1 MQATQQNFQNDKP
14 LQPTGM
20 SGPTVAATAILLPAE
35 EQARASLYSLVA
47 HLLLAPPQ
55 AALLD
60 SLAQADTISSE
71 ALDDGVDALE
81 AAWEK
86 LVLVAGIMD
95 ADAVREE
102 FNALF
107 IATGT
112 PLLNPHE
119 SLYVSGFMMDRPL
132 AALREDLRGMGLA
145 RRAGAVELED
155 HLGSLCE
162 TMSLLI
168 TQGRPLSLQRQF
180 FEDHIANWAGPCLDD
195 ICNAEGANFYRH
207 LANVV
212 DAFLQLEK
220 EAFDMEPGIE

>member
-1 MQATQQNFQNDKP
+1 MQATSQNPQKENP
-14 LQPTGM
+14 YPPIGM
-20 SGPTVAATAILLPAE
+20 SSSAAAETSILLPAE
-35 EQARASLYSLVA
+35 EQARAGLYSLLA
-47 HLLLAPPQ
+47 HLLLAPPPATLL
-55 AALLD
+55 AA
-60 SLAQADTISSE
+60 LAQADALPSE
-71 ALDDGVDALE
+71 TGDLE
-81 AAWEK
+81 ASWEQ

-95 ADAVREE
+95 ADAVRDE

-132 AALREDLRGMGLA
+132 AALRDDLRDMGLA
-145 RRAGAVELED
+145 RRTGAVELED

-168 TQGRPLSLQRQF
+168 SQGRPLALQRRF
-180 FEDHIANWAGPCLDD
+180 FESHLVNWAAPCLDD
-195 ICNAEGANFYRH
+195 IRNAEGANFYRH

-220 EAFDMEPGIE
+220 EAFDMEQDNA